1 MKKNQT
7 TVIACG
13 GMKAEFERL
22 SPADNGIKMHYMPQN
37 LHRAPDTLR
46 KKLQE
51 TIDRVAEDAETI
63 ILGYGLCC
71 NGVVGLKAP
80 KQGII
85 IPKVHDCIALYM
97 GSREKYRKIFSR
109 QPGTYH
115 LTRNWIDNKKDPLGL
130 VKHEYKRRVGAED
143 ARETMEWEIK
153 NYSHISY
160 INTGSGKT
168 EKYRNRALENA
179 KEFNKHFIEISG
191 EDKFFRQILFGPWDS
206 MNFVHIKPHETS
218 KQEYF
223 LK

>member
-1 MKKNQT
+1 MNKKQN

-22 SPADNGIKMHYMPQN
+22 QPADYGIDMHYMPQN

-51 TIDRVAEDAETI
+51 TIDQVSGESGTI

-71 NGVVGLKAP
+71 NGVVGLEAP
-80 KQGII
+80 EQGLI

-97 GSREKYRKIFSR
+97 GSRKKYHEIFS
-109 QPGTYH
+109 QNPGTYH

-130 VKHEYKRRVGAED
+130 VEHEYKRRVGAED

-160 INTGSGKT
+160 INTDTDRTGQ
-168 EKYRNRALENA
+168 YRNRAIENA
-179 KEFNKHFIEISG
+179 RQFNKQFMEIQG
-191 EDKFFRQILFGPWDS
+191 ENTFFRQILFGPWDEKD
-206 MNFVHIKPHETS
+206 FVHIKPHEIS
-218 KQEYF
+218 KQKYF

>member
-1 MKKNQT
+1 MSKSQKT
-7 TVIACG
+7 IIACG

-22 SPADNGIKMHYMPQN
+22 NPADNGIEMHYMPQN
-37 LHRAPDTLR
+37 LHRVPDTLR

-51 TIDRVAEDAETI
+51 TIDRVAEDTETI

-80 KQGII
+80 EQGLIV
-85 IPKVHDCIALYM
+85 PKVHDCIALYM
-97 GSREKYRKIFSR
+97 GSTEKYRNMFS
-109 QPGTYH
+109 QNPGTYH
-115 LTRNWIDNKKDPLGL
+115 LTRNWMDNKKDPLGL
-130 VKHEYKRRVGAED
+130 VEHEYKRRLGAED

-160 INTGSGKT
+160 INTGTGRT
-168 EKYRNRALENA
+168 EQYRNRALENA
-179 KEFNKHFIEISG
+179 RQFNKQFMEISG
-191 EDKFFRQILFGPWDS
+191 DDAFFRKIVHGPWDKK
-206 MNFVHIKPHETS
+206 NFVHIKPHEIS

>member
-1 MKKNQT
+1 MKKNQKT
-7 TVIACG
+7 IIACG

-22 SPADNGIKMHYMPQN
+22 SPADNGIEMYYMPQN
-37 LHRAPDTLR
+37 LHRAPGTLR

-80 KQGII
+80 KQGLI

-97 GSREKYRKIFSR
+97 GSREKYREIFSR

-115 LTRNWIDNKKDPLGL
+115 LTRNWIDNRKDPLGL
-130 VKHEYKRRVGAED
+130 VEHEYKRRVGAED
-143 ARETMEWEIK
+143 ARDTMEWEIK

-160 INTGSGKT
+160 INTGAGQV

-179 KEFNKHFIEISG
+179 REFDKQFIEIPG

-206 MNFVHIKPHETS
+206 KNFVNIKPHETS